1 MSSRADFATV
11 NETFVAAVNRGDAAK
26 MADVY
31 TEKASLLPPNSDFVS
46 GRSLIRGFW
55 QGVLNMGIKG
65 ANLKTVELEEHGDS
79 AYEVGKYALLD
90 AKGQTLD
97 AGKYVVIW
105 KREQG
110 QWKWHRDIWNSS
122 MPPR

>member
-1 MSSRADFATV
+1 M
-11 NETFVAAVNRGDAAK
+11 AA
-26 MADVY
+26 VY

-46 GRSLIRGFW
+46 SRSLIQGFW
-55 QGVLNMGIKG
+55 QGVLNMGVKG
-65 ANLKTVELEEHGDS
+65 AKLQTVELEEHGDA

-90 AKGQTLD
+90 TKAQTLD

-122 MPPR
+122 MPQR